1 MSRMQ
6 GSVQLEIAAEGHVS
20 SARGHSSTPS
30 PPLVS
35 TSTNPPLPTM
45 APANF
50 NDTFAL
56 AYGSITLIG
65 GLIGYLK
72 ANSFAS

>member
-1 MSRMQ
+1 
-6 GSVQLEIAAEGHVS
+6 
-20 SARGHSSTPS
+20 
-30 PPLVS
+30 
-35 TSTNPPLPTM
+35 M
-45 APANF
+45 AQANF